1 MSWSYSGD
9 PTASAIDRYRFLVG
23 DTDPNA
29 PIMQDEEIQFLAD
42 EAGNNENKILYMLFS
57 QAATIFARDIKRS
70 LGPQMED
77 PTKRLEYFAKMAE
90 EYKARIL
97 SAGLSLPHYASPKIF
112 MKGMDNN
119 PPVVR
124 YKQRRG
130 DHVFKP

>member
-9 PTASAIDRYRFLVG
+9 PTASLIDKYRFMIG
-23 DTDPNA
+23 DTDPEA
-29 PIMQDEEIQFLAD
+29 PIMQNEEIQFLAD
-42 EAGNNENKILYMLFS
+42 EAGDNENKVLYLLFS

-77 PTKRLEYFAKMAE
+77 PTKRLDYFARKAE
-90 EYKARIL
+90 EYKQKL
-97 SAGLSLPHYASPKIF
+97 VSAGLSLPRYVSPKIF

-124 YKQRRG
+124 YKQRREE
-130 DHVFKP
+130 HVFKS

>member
-9 PTASAIDRYRFLVG
+9 PTSSTIDKYRFLIS

-29 PIMQDEEIQFLAD
+29 PIMQDEEIQFLAN
-42 EAGNNENKILYMLFS
+42 EAGDNENKVLYVLFS

-77 PTKRLEYFAKMAE
+77 PTKRLDYFTRKAD
-90 EYKARIL
+90 EYKAKL
-97 SAGLSLPHYASPKIF
+97 VSAGLSLPHYASPKVF

-124 YKQRRG
+124 YKQRG
-130 DHVFKP
+130 DYNVCKP

>member
-23 DTDPNA
+23 DTDPDA

-112 MKGMDNN
+112 MKGIDNN

>member
-23 DTDPNA
+23 DTDPYA

>member
-9 PTASAIDRYRFLVG
+9 PTTSAIDRYRFLVG
-23 DTDPNA
+23 DTDPDA